1 MLTKRLFCLKC
12 GREAQDSGEYYH
24 CPGCGQYQQVVFYEL
39 QEGRRPEQRFEWR
52 DVETKQRTESPE
64 PIHNSGRGML
74 DVIQP
79 LAIREQQKRQ
89 EQGPG
94 GESGVVLDCKSE
106 AAAEPGSRRDRSA
119 VLKPDKGNPEQRFVH
134 RVPAPGPSKVPSDVQ
149 GEATRKA
156 STPPLKPDTNEERPI
171 SRAVSSRGE
180 REEPGVKPT
189 AGGISKVAPRRAS
202 TTEVQTQDEAKG
214 PDQQQAQPKPK
225 EKPMGRPRKVAPK
238 ELPPICQRIKELR
251 EYTGLGVKAFAA
263 KVGLHWVVPTKIEGG
278 RVPRQETVQKIIDAF
293 PAVDSV
299 WLLAGRGQ
307 MLKPVQYQESPEVLK
322 AELKDK
328 GAQEIDYSQLADALL
343 EKMGGADAVT
353 KAIVDGLYVGLTGK
367 YISFE
372 FGGR

>member
-1 MLTKRLFCLKC
+1 MLTKRLYCLKC
-12 GREAQDSGEYYH
+12 NHEAQDNGEYYH

-39 QEGRRPEQRFEWR
+39 QEGKRPDQRFEWR
-52 DVETKQRTESPE
+52 DVEVRQRAENPE
-64 PIHNSGRGML
+64 PIHNSGRGVL
-74 DVIQP
+74 EVIQP

-89 EQGPG
+89 EQGQG

-106 AAAEPGSRRDRSA
+106 AAAEPGSRCDRSA

-214 PDQQQAQPKPK
+214 PDQQQAQPKPRGIG
-225 EKPMGRPRKVAPK
+225 GRPRKGKTPLCVR
-238 ELPPICQRIKELR
+238 C
-251 EYTGLGVKAFAA
+251 GV
-263 KVGLHWVVPTKIEGG
+263 
-278 RVPRQETVQKIIDAF
+278 RVKFGKYDVCEPCFRQMKQLE
-293 PAVDSV
+293 
-299 WLLAGRGQ
+299 
-307 MLKPVQYQESPEVLK
+307 
-322 AELKDK
+322 
-328 GAQEIDYSQLADALL
+328 AQIDYERLAKEIVRELYRHLSTKYVTFQVNEGAL
-343 EKMGGADAVT
+343 
-353 KAIVDGLYVGLTGK
+353 
-367 YISFE
+367 
-372 FGGR
+372 